1 MSPQHVRETHSHPTQ
16 ESHRRTIAIVVALA
30 FTSILTISFIATV
43 IFYANRPA
51 IFEKIAQDHFRGLMG
66 PPMCAMTAMAI
77 VSILRVTSGSI
88 EFEAFGF
95 KFKGASGPI
104 VLWVL
109 TYLATAAAIAV
120 LW

>member
-1 MSPQHVRETHSHPTQ
+1 MSPQPQREIHVHPGQ
-16 ESHRRTIAIVVALA
+16 ERTRRTIAVGVALV
-30 FTSILTISFIATV
+30 FTTILTLSFVATV
-43 IFYANRPA
+43 IFYSRHPA
-51 IFEKIAQDHFRGLMG
+51 MFEEIAQNHFRGLMG

-77 VSILRVTSGSI
+77 VSILRVTSGDI

-104 VLWVL
+104 VLWVI
-109 TYLATAAAIAV
+109 TFLATVTGVAT